1 MDPWGFIHE
10 GDFIALSW
18 RTFPLLE
25 GLGYHLEQQ
34 IMRTLLW
41 LALLLLMLLSVS
53 CAGPEPEYRT
63 NATVKDIMDSV
74 VDPNA
79 DFLFKSVSTVI
90 TVKGVVE
97 KAPHTDDDWKELRRH
112 TVALMEATN
121 LLQIPGRLVAQPGEK
136 SENPQIEL
144 SPEVIKTLIDSDRA
158 SWIKHAHTLHDAG
171 GAMMQAIAAKDSQKV
186 AEAGDVI
193 DKACEGCHK
202 QYWYPDQRK

>member
-1 MDPWGFIHE
+1 MMRTIL
-10 GDFIALSW
+10 FIA
-18 RTFPLLE
+18 FFF
-25 GLGYHLEQQ
+25 
-34 IMRTLLW
+34 
-41 LALLLLMLLSVS
+41 LALLSAS
-53 CAGPEPEYRT
+53 CAGPPPEYRT
-63 NATVKDIMDSV
+63 AATVKDIMDSV

-79 DFLFKSVSTVI
+79 DFLFQSVSTVV
-90 TVKGVVE
+90 TVKGTIE

-121 LLQIPGRLVAQPGEK
+121 LLQIPGRRVAQPGEQ

-171 GAMMQAIAAKDSQKV
+171 SVMMKAIEAKDAQKV

-193 DKACEGCHK
+193 DKACEGCHM
-202 QYWYPDQRK
+202 QYWYPEQGKKAPSQRR